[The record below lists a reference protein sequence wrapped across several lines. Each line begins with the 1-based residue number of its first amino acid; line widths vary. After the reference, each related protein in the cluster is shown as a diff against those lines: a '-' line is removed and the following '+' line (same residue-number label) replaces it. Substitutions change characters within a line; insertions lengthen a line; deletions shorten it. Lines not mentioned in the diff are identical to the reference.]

1 MGPNQKARLVALV
14 GRSVSTHGL
23 CISPSGTFYSVS
35 LSVCAFQKLHVIP
48 KFYIL
53 HLHSI

>member
-35 LSVCAFQKLHVIP
+35 LSVCAFQMLHVIP
-48 KFYIL
+48 K
-53 HLHSI
+53 